1 MKNATI
7 AMNAIPI
14 ANDVTEMINSAES
27 RGSRK
32 IKIPETSV
40 KKMAT
45 RNQARPSSG
54 LIIQQGSR
62 GAEGRGVETFT
73 SAPFRSAPLQSLF
86 I

>member
-32 IKIPETSV
+32 IKIPETNV

-54 LIIQQGSR
+54 DIVSWLGWWLDYWMI
-62 GAEGRGVETFT
+62 ELLNHPTN
-73 SAPFRSAPLQSLF
+73 
-86 I
+86 